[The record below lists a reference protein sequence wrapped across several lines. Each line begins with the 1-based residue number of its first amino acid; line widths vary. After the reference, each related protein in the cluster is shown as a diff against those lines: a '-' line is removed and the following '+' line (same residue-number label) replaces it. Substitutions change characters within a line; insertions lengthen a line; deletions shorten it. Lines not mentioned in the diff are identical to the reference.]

1 MNHVTVA
8 LADGQFQILQRALA
22 DAVFYRDPPLNC
34 PDCQTPDLL
43 CGQCAAGLS
52 QARAYLALS
61 RELDISSAGPD
72 SHAGNPANLA
82 TH

>member
-1 MNHVTVA
+1 MSHITVV
-8 LADGQFQILQRALA
+8 LADGQFEILQRALA
-22 DAVFYRDPPLNC
+22 DAVFYRDPPLSC

-61 RELDISSAGPD
+61 RELDISSADLD
-72 SHAGNPANLA
+72 SHAGERAHPA